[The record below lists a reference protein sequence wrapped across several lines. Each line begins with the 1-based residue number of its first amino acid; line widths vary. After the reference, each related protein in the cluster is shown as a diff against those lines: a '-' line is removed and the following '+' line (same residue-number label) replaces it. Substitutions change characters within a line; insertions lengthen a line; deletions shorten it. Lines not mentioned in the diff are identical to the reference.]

1 MSELF
6 SLFYVVIPFSVYHRL
21 SSLHF
26 RVNSLSAWT
35 EKISHQLFRVV
46 WKLIKSTAAGTLDS
60 FFFLLNLQSL
70 KHYLKILS
78 SQIHICFLPQWF
90 VYSVL
95 CGGLVPTGTG
105 AECPMLVWVPGPCQ
119 SRVKGLV
126 SAQSAVKRDVSYLS
140 FTPAGQVL
148 SCLGYYL
155 KERHRFLFWLLFKV
169 FICHCIL

>member
-95 CGGLVPTGTG
+95 CGGLVPQ
-105 AECPMLVWVPGPCQ
+105 AQERSVPCWFGCRGPVRAGWRAGFQ
-119 SRVKGLV
+119 HSQLWREMYRT
-126 SAQSAVKRDVSYLS
+126 SASHLMGK
-140 FTPAGQVL
+140 
-148 SCLGYYL
+148 C
-155 KERHRFLFWLLFKV
+155 
-169 FICHCIL
+169 CHA